1 MTSRALVLA
10 VSLSALAAVS
20 ACRRHQPAAPP
31 VASAMVTFAQ
41 VRLPLGS
48 PVEVTYRFQ
57 VEPNAP
63 AFDDNYSVLVH
74 FLDADDELMWTDDHQ
89 PSVATSQW
97 KPGQV
102 IEYKRT
108 LFVPTNYPYV
118 GQASVRVGLYSL
130 KTQKRLSLAGESAGQ
145 LEYKVASLQLLPHSE
160 NVFMLFK
167 DGWHPTET
175 AANNSSVEWQWTKKV
190 ATITFRNPKK
200 QSTFYLHADNPAAY
214 AQPQVVTLK
223 VNGQQVDT
231 IPVTPR
237 QEFIH
242 KTTLS
247 PAQLGTNDMVEVTL
261 DVDKTW
267 VPSQVPGS
275 NNHDPRELGLRVF
288 HAFVEPQS

>member
-1 MTSRALVLA
+1 MTSRAIA
-10 VSLSALAAVS
+10 VAFCLSALATAS
-20 ACRRHQPAAPP
+20 ACRRHQPVAPP
-31 VASAMVTFAQ
+31 VATASITFPQ
-41 VRLPLGS
+41 PRVPLGS
-48 PVEVTYRFQ
+48 PVEVSYRFQ
-57 VEPNAP
+57 VAANAP
-63 AFDDNYSVLVH
+63 AFDDNYNVMVH

-89 PSVATSQW
+89 PPVATSQW

-108 LFVPTNYPYV
+108 LFVPIYPYV
-118 GQASVRVGLYSL
+118 GQASVHVGLYSP
-130 KTQKRLSLAGESAGQ
+130 KTQKRLSLTGESTGQ

-160 NVFMLFK
+160 NVFILFK
-167 DGWHPTET
+167 DGWHPAET

-200 QSTFYLHADNPAAY
+200 QSVFYLHADNPGVY
-214 AQPQVVTLK
+214 AEPQVVTLK

-231 IPVTPR
+231 IPVAPR

-247 PAQLGTNDMVEVTL
+247 PAQLGTNDMVEISL
-261 DVDKTW
+261 EMAKTW
-267 VPSQVPGS
+267 VPALIPGA
-275 NNHDPRELGLRVF
+275 NNHDQRELGLRVF